1 MLTEFGKMCNKI
13 TFDAM
18 ETTTDMASHLGLTAS
33 YLSGVFH
40 GRKHIPDSL
49 SERIR
54 DIYKLTDDEYE
65 KLKNAAVLSN
75 STIKM
80 TLVDRTPLDRKLI
93 HQFVQHFDELTPA
106 EKRSISKIVDKDA
119 RQ

>member
-1 MLTEFGKMCNKI
+1 MDTI
-13 TFDAM
+13 
-18 ETTTDMASHLGLTAS
+18 TDMSSHLGVTAS
-33 YLSGVFH
+33 YLSAVFH
-40 GRKHIPDSL
+40 GKKRVPNGL
-49 SERIR
+49 CERIGT
-54 DIYKLTDDEYE
+54 IYKLTNDECE
-65 KLKNAAVLSN
+65 MLQNAAVLSN
-75 STIKM
+75 PTIKM